1 MPRYQVLSSRHPLS
15 FNVPTVWGSALTH
28 GYINKHHRPQRLT
41 LFPATPC
48 WLQHILISLIS
59 RCSSRFLMQLKKMPI
74 RREFWR
80 LLSEASFVFILLFSQ
95 TTPAFFSYVYQLEK
109 NWRVIWRKKNHISSH
124 YGNPLPTK
132 VWHVINF
139 VYVHL
144 LGYFSCIIQG
154 VLLTKTTYIQ
164 PHYLVLC

>member
-80 LLSEASFVFILLFSQ
+80 LLSEASFMSSSFYFPKLLQPFSVMFI
-95 TTPAFFSYVYQLEK
+95 
-109 NWRVIWRKKNHISSH
+109 NWRKTEELFGERKITSHLIMVI
-124 YGNPLPTK
+124 
-132 VWHVINF
+132 
-139 VYVHL
+139 
-144 LGYFSCIIQG
+144 
-154 VLLTKTTYIQ
+154 
-164 PHYLVLC
+164 HYLQKYGMSLTLFMYICLDIFLV